1 MCVNRMDVIQK
12 LIEENPLI
20 FFKVPGCS
28 DCDKLKSFFEEVNVK
43 EYMIFDLSHLDDDD
57 IYEDA
62 VSYLQSLS
70 GTRKCP
76 MLFIKGKYYGSYTML
91 MNLYDVGE
99 LYAIMK
105 NELNISINERDF

>member
-1 MCVNRMDVIQK
+1 MDLIQK
-12 LIEENPLI
+12 LIDENPLI

-28 DCDKLKSFFEEVNVK
+28 DCDKLKNFFKEMNVT
-43 EYMIFDLSHLDDDD
+43 ECMIFDLSHLDDD

-99 LYAIMK
+99 LYTIMK
-105 NELNISINERDF
+105 NELNISIKECDF